1 MEKQKRDAW
10 TLVSVGAFV
19 LYLVFMLYPLITL
32 LAKSVVGPEGISFA
46 AFEKF
51 FSSKYYYGV
60 ILNSLAVTVCVTF
73 LTIIIAVPLAYI
85 LTTVKIRFASAIQ
98 ILILI
103 SSTSAPF
110 IGAYSWILLLGRNGV
125 VTNLC
130 KSLFGIQLPGI
141 YGFPGILLV
150 LTLQPTPL
158 IYMYVA
164 GALKTVDRSL
174 IEAAESM
181 RCTGIQ
187 KMLKIIA
194 PLILPT
200 ILAGSLL
207 VFMRA
212 LADFGTPMLIG
223 EGFRTV
229 PVLIFNE
236 FISEM
241 GEDDSFAA
249 AISVM
254 VVIFA
259 ISIFLVQKFIA
270 EKKAYKMSSLSPI
283 QAKKEK
289 GLRSIFAHGF
299 VYLYIFLAIMPQ
311 LYVIYTSFLKTSGKI
326 FVKGYSLDSYV
337 VAFSKVGDAI
347 RNSFVLGLIAL
358 VVIIIVAS
366 LIAYVTVRRR
376 SSLTN
381 MLDVSTMF
389 PYIVPGSI
397 LGIAL
402 IVTFNKQPLMLSGT
416 AFIMI
421 LAFTIRRLPYTIR
434 SSSAILHQVNISTEE
449 AAISLGASKFKT
461 FTRVTLPAMLPGI
474 FSGAILSWISIL
486 TELSTSILL
495 YTTATRTMTIAIYTE
510 VLRGNYG
517 TAAALSAILSA
528 VTVIS
533 LLLFF
538 KLSGK
543 RELSM

>member
-1 MEKQKRDAW
+1 MKQKKDAW
-10 TLVSVGAFV
+10 FSITIGISL
-19 LYLVFMLYPLITL
+19 LYVVFLLYPLLTL
-32 LAKSVVGPEGISFA
+32 LGKSIMTPGGISFA
-46 AFEKF
+46 SFVKF

-60 ILNSLAVTVCVTF
+60 IINSLIVTLSVTVCTCI
-73 LTIIIAVPLAYI
+73 LAVPLDYI
-85 LTTVKIRFASAIQ
+85 LTTVKIRFASVIQ

-110 IGAYSWILLLGRNGV
+110 IGAYSWILLLGRSGV
-125 VTNLC
+125 VTKFFKNVI
-130 KSLFGIQLPGI
+130 GITTPDI
-141 YGFPGILLV
+141 YGFAGILLV
-150 LTLQPTPL
+150 LTLQLTPL

-164 GALKTVDRSL
+164 GALKTVDSSL
-174 IEAAESM
+174 LEAAESM
-181 RCTGIQ
+181 NCTGIR
-187 KMLKIIA
+187 KMLRITA

-200 ILAGSLL
+200 ILAGGLL

-223 EGFRTV
+223 EGFRTI

-241 GEDDSFAA
+241 GDDDSFAA

-259 ISIFLVQKFIA
+259 TTVFLCQKFIA
-270 EKKAYKMSSLSPI
+270 EKKAFKMSSLRPI
-283 QAKKEK
+283 EAKKEK
-289 GLRSIFAHGF
+289 GLRNILAHAF

-326 FVKGYSLDSYV
+326 FVSGYSLNSYV
-337 VAFSKVGDAI
+337 LAFSKIGDAI
-347 RNSFVLGLIAL
+347 QNSFILGLSSLL
-358 VVIIIVAS
+358 VIVVVAS
-366 LIAYVTVRRR
+366 LIAYITVRRPGA
-376 SSLTN
+376 LAGA
-381 MLDVSTMF
+381 LDISTMF

-402 IVTFNKQPLMLSGT
+402 LVTFNKQPIYLSGT
-416 AFIMI
+416 AFILVI
-421 LAFTIRRLPYTIR
+421 AFTIRRLPYTIR
-434 SSSAILHQVNISTEE
+434 SSSALLHQVSISTEE

-461 FTRVTLPAMLPGI
+461 FTRITLPAILPGI

-486 TELSTSILL
+486 TELSTSVIL

-517 TAAALSAILSA
+517 TAAALSSILSLI
-528 VTVIS
+528 TIIS
-533 LLLFF
+533 LLIFF